1 MSVENKKNTGSIKG
15 VYAIFEN
22 EIFQKKYA
30 VWSYEAKEY
39 CISEATKRLK
49 ELDPN
54 STQKI
59 PLWLGQTPEN
69 DGYYMVYGK
78 PGPDDSL
85 IYISRYRT
93 VSGWFGGKYPELN
106 KLYSIR
112 YEIMERVDMGK
123 KIESPT
129 HTPPEI
135 VKSATLPE
143 KVRDLNDPRD
153 NLLFQIESGVKLK
166 KLKK

>member
-1 MSVENKKNTGSIKG
+1 MEIKKNGGNIKG
-15 VYAIFEN
+15 AYAIYEN

-30 VWSYEAKEY
+30 MWSYEAKEY

-54 STQKI
+54 STQTI
-59 PLWLGQTPEN
+59 PLWLGQSPEKN
-69 DGYYMVYGK
+69 GYYMVYGN

-85 IYISRYRT
+85 IHISRYQT

-112 YEIMERVDMGK
+112 YESMERVDMGK
-123 KIESPT
+123 KMDSPNRT
-129 HTPPEI
+129 PEI
-135 VKSATLPE
+135 VKSTVAPD
-143 KVRDLNDPRD
+143 KVRDLNDPRY
-153 NLLFQIESGVKLK
+153 NLLFLIESGVKLK
-166 KLKK
+166 KVKK